1 MTNLF
6 DKVVGTDA
14 TETTIGQLIR
24 NSDANDIKILMFE
37 ALNVLIDKGADSDET
52 FRIKNAI
59 DDLAIKDMYTV
70 PWRVVI
76 TGTATVSAIN
86 EDDAIEAVRDMW
98 ISDLISGETDGDS
111 VLGNEVHDEDLEVE
125 TVELA
130 T

>member
-24 NSDANDIKILMFE
+24 DSDVNDIKILMFE
-37 ALNVLIDKGADSDET
+37 AMNVLNEKGADTDEV

-59 DDLAIKDMYTV
+59 DDLTIKELYTV
-70 PWRVVI
+70 AWRVVT
-76 TGTATVSAIN
+76 TGTATVAAIN
-86 EDDAIEAVRDMW
+86 EDDAREIIHDMW
-98 ISDLISGETDGDS
+98 ISDLTSGETSGDN

-125 TVELA
+125 VVELA

>member
-24 NSDANDIKILMFE
+24 DSDTNDIKLLMFE
-37 ALNVLIDKGADSDET
+37 ALNVLRDKGADSDEVT
-52 FRIKNAI
+52 RIKSEI

-70 PWRVVI
+70 GWRVVI
-76 TGTATVSAIN
+76 TGTATVSALH
-86 EDDAIEAVRDMW
+86 EDDAREIIQDMW
-98 ISDLISGETDGDS
+98 ISDLTGGETPSDS
-111 VLGNEVHDEDLEVE
+111 VLSNEVHDEDLEIE
-125 TVELA
+125 TVEFV

>member
-24 NSDANDIKILMFE
+24 NSDTNDIKILMFE

-70 PWRVVI
+70 TWRVVYN
-76 TGTATVSAIN
+76 GTASVMAN
-86 EDDAIEAVRDMW
+86 DEDDARSLVQDMW
-98 ISDLISGETDGDS
+98 ISDLIGGETDGDS
-111 VLGNEVHDEDLEVE
+111 VLGNEVHDEDLEIE
-125 TVELA
+125 DVELA

>member
-24 NSDANDIKILMFE
+24 DSDVNDIKILMFE
-37 ALNVLIDKGADSDET
+37 AMNVLNEKGADTDEV

-59 DDLAIKDMYTV
+59 DDLAIKELYTV
-70 PWRVVI
+70 AWRVVT
-76 TGTATVSAIN
+76 TGTATVAAIN
-86 EDDAIEAVRDMW
+86 EDDAREIIQDMR
-98 ISDLISGETDGDS
+98 ISDLTGGETPGDS
-111 VLGNEVHDEDLEVE
+111 VLGNEVHDEDLEIE
-125 TVELA
+125 TVEFA

>member
-24 NSDANDIKILMFE
+24 DSDTNDIKLLMFD
-37 ALNVLIDKGADSDET
+37 ALNVLQDKGADSDEVT
-52 FRIKNAI
+52 RIKSEI

-70 PWRVVI
+70 GWRVVF
-76 TGTATVSAIN
+76 TGTATVSALH
-86 EDDAIEAVRDMW
+86 EDDAREIIQDMW
-98 ISDLISGETDGDS
+98 ICDLIGGEADGDA
-111 VLGNEVHDEDLEVE
+111 VLGNEVHDEDLEIE
-125 TVELA
+125 IVELA